1 MANKAPKKR
10 DPEAAR
16 AQARAQWSDPEKRK
30 RLLAGVRKAK
40 VIEPPTNAAEIVQKA
55 CENGCTNDQIATALG
70 IGRKLLNEW
79 KERYPAIE
87 EAFHL
92 GRAVEHDALVN
103 SLFVAATQK
112 GNITAG
118 IFLLKAR
125 HGYVEGV
132 PLVQNSVSVNFT
144 LPGAMTP
151 EQWVKSLTVEAQLVQ
166 PEQARA
172 LASEPKLRKTLKN
185 ELYRHDAEAE

>member
-1 MANKAPKKR
+1 MANQKPKPR

-16 AQARAQWSDPEKRK
+16 RQALAQWSDPEKRAK
-30 RLLAGVRKAK
+30 LLTGARKP
-40 VIEPPTNAAEIVQKA
+40 IEPPANAAEIVQKA
-55 CENGCTNDQIATALG
+55 CENGCTNEQIATALG

-92 GRAVEHDALVN
+92 GRAVEHDKLVN
-103 SLFVAATQK
+103 ALFVAATQK

-151 EQWVKSLTVEAQLVQ
+151 EQYVKSLTVEAQLVQ

-172 LASEPKLRKTLKN
+172 LASGAKLRKTLKS
-185 ELYRHDAEAE
+185 ELYRRGEGAE